1 MRYINNT
8 KDSKGDTLF
17 IVIYTYVRGG
27 VCRGLRV
34 NGNSDHCPLLLVD
47 CPVLIT
53 LDHTSEFELAG
64 IRAPTRNIYQH
75 GLLFSSQYL

>member
-17 IVIYTYVRGG
+17 IVIYTYVRSG

-34 NGNSDHCPLLLVD
+34 MGTEITVLWLLPMVD

-64 IRAPTRNIYQH
+64 IRAPTRNI
-75 GLLFSSQYL
+75 